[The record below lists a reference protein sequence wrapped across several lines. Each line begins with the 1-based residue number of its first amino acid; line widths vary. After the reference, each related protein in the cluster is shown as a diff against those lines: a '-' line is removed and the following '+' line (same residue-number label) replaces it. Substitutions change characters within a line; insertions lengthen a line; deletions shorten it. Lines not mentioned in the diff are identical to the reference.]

1 MEDKLKHTKMNHH
14 HRRRLNQC
22 IFVSGQ
28 APELDKQQN
37 NEDLITDYKVYNI
50 NLYIQQV

>member
-1 MEDKLKHTKMNHH
+1 MNHHH

-37 NEDLITDYKVYNI
+37 NEDITDYKVYNI